1 MPDSL
6 SLTSMLALIFSAG
19 FTAWITAGLGLGGGV
34 LLLGI
39 MSFLLPT
46 PVVIALHGVVQIGA
60 NVGRTVLMRRFID
73 RHIIWPFLLGCIL
86 GAVLGGQLL
95 MQLPSHALDITL
107 GLFILYAT
115 WGAWPALRK
124 STLWISSILI
134 SFVSMFVGAT
144 GPLVAAALKAQA
156 LDRQAHVATFSAL
169 MSLQHGIKVLV
180 FGFLGFQFGPW
191 LGLLAAML
199 AAGFIGTWLGQR
211 WLAKRQDHD
220 FQRVLGW
227 LLTLLAAQL
236 LWRGF
241 SSLL

>member
-1 MPDSL
+1 ML
-6 SLTSMLALIFSAG
+6 ENLTFATALLLTLSAG
-19 FTAWITAGLGLGGGV
+19 FTAWMTAGLGLGGGV

-39 MSFLLPT
+39 MSFVLPT

-60 NVGRTVLMRRFID
+60 NLGRILLMRTFID
-73 RHIIWPFLLGCIL
+73 RHIIWPFLLGSIL

-95 MQLPSHALDITL
+95 LQLPSEILDIGL

-115 WGAWPALRK
+115 WGVWPALRK
-124 STLWISSILI
+124 SALWISSVLI

-144 GPLVAAALKAQA
+144 GPLVAAALKAQQ

-169 MSLQHGIKVLV
+169 MTLQHGVKVMV

-191 LGLLAAML
+191 VSLLIAML
-199 AAGFIGTWLGQR
+199 SAGFIGTWLGQR
-211 WLAKRQDHD
+211 WLAKRQEHD
-220 FQRVLGW
+220 FQRMLGW
-227 LLTLLAAQL
+227 LLTLIAAQL

>member
-1 MPDSL
+1 
-6 SLTSMLALIFSAG
+6 MLALIFSAG

-60 NVGRTVLMRRFID
+60 NVGRTVLMHRFID

-95 MQLPSHALDITL
+95 LQIPSHILDITL

-124 STLWISSILI
+124 STLWFSSVLI
-134 SFVSMFVGAT
+134 SLISMFVGAT

-180 FGFLGFQFGPW
+180 FGALGFQFGPW
-191 LGLLAAML
+191 LGLLSAML
-199 AAGFIGTWLGQR
+199 IAGFAGTWLGQR